1 MNIIESLY
9 IYCTHTHIYIYI
21 MYVYIYI
28 YISPL
33 PQGLQNRGHVTSCKI
48 CRGYMCCKKT
58 SRCSVRPRG
67 HLLFCK
73 GHVAIFLFLF
83 VFWLKK
89 NTHTLL
95 EPSEPQTTFLV
106 LCGGGKHF
114 IFQLLRPVQTPLN
127 LFEHTYNQCKIWQR
141 DNPTCFSQQ
150 NQ

>member
-1 MNIIESLY
+1 MNYTDFTVTSLEWWFIYGNHPQMVARFNYFQEIELLY
-9 IYCTHTHIYIYI
+9 VIYIYIYTYICTFIYYVYIYILYCTHTYIYIYI

-89 NTHTLL
+89 KTHT
-95 EPSEPQTTFLV
+95 
-106 LCGGGKHF
+106 HF
-114 IFQLLRPVQTPLN
+114 
-127 LFEHTYNQCKIWQR
+127 
-141 DNPTCFSQQ
+141 
-150 NQ
+150 